1 VGRNRHSERENPPF
15 WEEAADW
22 LWARRRLLA
31 SLLPGLVI
39 ACAAPLAHVS
49 NVTAALLGWDSGALI
64 YLVWTW
70 ALFFALSEDDIRMI
84 AAREDE
90 DRSMILLFVLA
101 AIGASLGAIFLV
113 LTAAREATG
122 FDKIVATPLVILT
135 LIVSWSLLHTLFIL
149 HYAHLYFGDED
160 ENGVPNGGLEFP
172 YEGKLSYLDFAY
184 FVGNL
189 AVAFQN
195 SDVKTR
201 SREFRNLILVHTLI
215 SYFFNTIILAL
226 CVNIAGNLLK

>member
-1 VGRNRHSERENPPF
+1 VGRDRHSGQENPAF
-15 WEEAADW
+15 WEEAGGWA
-22 LWARRRLLA
+22 WARKRLLA
-31 SLLPGLVI
+31 SLLPGLAV
-39 ACAAPLAHVS
+39 AYTAPLAHMS
-49 NVTAALLGWDSGALI
+49 NATAALLGWDGGALI

-70 ALFFALSEDDIRMI
+70 ALFFSLSEDDIRMI
-84 AAREDE
+84 AAKEDE
-90 DRSMILLFVLA
+90 DKGMIFLFVLA

-113 LTAAREATG
+113 LTGAHEATG
-122 FDKIVATPLVILT
+122 FDKLAATPLAILT

-189 AVAFQN
+189 AIAFQN
-195 SDVKTR
+195 SDVKTK
-201 SREFRNLILVHTLI
+201 SRAFRDLILIHTLI
-215 SYFFNTIILAL
+215 SYFFNTIIIAL
-226 CVNIAGNLLK
+226 GVNIAGNLLK